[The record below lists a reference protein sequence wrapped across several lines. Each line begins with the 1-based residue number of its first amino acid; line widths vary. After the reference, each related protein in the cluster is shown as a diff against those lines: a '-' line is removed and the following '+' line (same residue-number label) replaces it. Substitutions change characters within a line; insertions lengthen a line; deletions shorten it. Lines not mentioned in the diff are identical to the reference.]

1 MKKKI
6 NRWILTFVSIG
17 GLFGMTLGQLITGKL
32 NLGGVL
38 GSLSAVL
45 LFFIIDLVRNRMKID
60 ITPDFDERT
69 RHNMLKYY
77 VFIFHIFIGGAFL
90 SLAVITSIGVEQISI
105 YYLWILIFAYFMI
118 SGIGALIV
126 SRR

>member
-6 NRWILTFVSIG
+6 NRWILTYVGIC
-17 GLFGMTLGQLITGKL
+17 GLFGMTLGQLIKGTL
-32 NLGGVL
+32 NLGGFS

-45 LFFIIDLVRNRMKID
+45 LFFIIDLIRNRMKKD
-60 ITPDFDERT
+60 RTPDFDERT

-77 VFIFHIFIGGAFL
+77 VYISHIFIGGAFL
-90 SLAVITSIGVEQISI
+90 LLAVVTSIGVEQISI

-126 SRR
+126 SRK